1 MARQRVSALG
11 LEREVPLDD
20 KSAAFEVLETR
31 AKTLRQRRRTT
42 IEDMFSDRGSDSVG
56 GDGGSGAMQQQ
67 WRPPTADLSGD
78 GAAQESGL

>member
-1 MARQRVSALG
+1 MSALG